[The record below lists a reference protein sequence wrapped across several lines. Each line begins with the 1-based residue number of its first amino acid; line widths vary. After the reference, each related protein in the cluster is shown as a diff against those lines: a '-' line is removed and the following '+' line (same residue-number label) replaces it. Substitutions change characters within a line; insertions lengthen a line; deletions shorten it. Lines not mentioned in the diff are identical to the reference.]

1 MGPPNAV
8 SGDIVAFS
16 SAVIIA
22 GDNMEVLRNAALN
35 VQDGRII
42 AIGAALPG
50 AHNVDLGASLMCPMF
65 VNSHTHVGDSGAKE
79 MGIGLR
85 LEDAVVP
92 PHGLKH
98 RFLAGVDSET
108 LVGMMRDTLLDMLQG
123 GTIAFA
129 DFREQGL
136 AGVRALRHAAADLP
150 IRAVILGRMAE
161 RASTAETEREAHALL
176 AEADGLGI
184 RDVGAY
190 PPKLLGRLRDQFPD
204 RLFAVHAAESRTA
217 QEDSLRGTGR
227 TQVARVLEWEPNLLV
242 HLVHATPGDLALV
255 ARRNTTVVSC
265 PRCNGT
271 LGDGFPDL
279 AAWRSAGITFA
290 LGTDNVMFVAPDM
303 LREMDFVSR
312 LGRGLAEDP
321 TAIATRDILRS
332 ATILG
337 ARALRLDREL
347 GSLAPGK
354 QASFVAFDLD
364 RPHLRYQHD
373 PISALVHR
381 AGRADITAIYVAG
394 QKLIELLPH

>member
-1 MGPPNAV
+1 
-8 SGDIVAFS
+8 
-16 SAVIIA
+16 
-22 GDNMEVLRNAALN
+22 
-35 VQDGRII
+35 
-42 AIGAALPG
+42 
-50 AHNVDLGASLMCPMF
+50 VDLGASLMCPMF

-85 LEDAVVP
+85 LEEAVVP

-108 LVGMMRDTLLDMLQG
+108 LVAMMRDTLLDMLQG

-136 AGVRALRHAAADLP
+136 AGVRALRRAAADLP

-161 RASTAETEREAHALL
+161 GANTAETEQEAHALL

-184 RDVGAY
+184 RAVEAY
-190 PPKLLGRLRDQFPD
+190 PPELLAMLRNQYPGS
-204 RLFAVHAAESRTA
+204 LFAVHAAESRTA
-217 QEDSLRGTGR
+217 QEDSLRRTGR
-227 TQVARVLEWEPNLLV
+227 TEVARALEWEPDLLV

-255 ARRNTTVVSC
+255 ARRKTAVVSC

-279 AAWRSAGITFA
+279 AAWRRAGITFA
-290 LGTDNVMFVAPDM
+290 LGTDNVMFVAPDV
-303 LREMDFVSR
+303 LREMDFASR

-321 TAIATRDILRS
+321 TAIATRDMFRA
-332 ATILG
+332 ATIEG
-337 ARALRLDREL
+337 ARALRLDHEL

-354 QASFVAFDLD
+354 QASFVVFDLD

-394 QKLIELLPH
+394 QELTELLPH

>member
-1 MGPPNAV
+1 MAPPYTP
-8 SGDIVAFS
+8 GEIVAFT
-16 SAVIIA
+16 SAVIIT
-22 GDNMEVLRNAALN
+22 GDDMAVLQNAALN

-50 AHNVDLGASLMCPMF
+50 ARNVDLGASLMCPMF

-85 LEDAVVP
+85 LDEAVTP

-98 RFLAGVDSET
+98 RFLAGVDIET
-108 LVGMMRDTLLDMLQG
+108 LVCMMRDTLLDMLQG

-136 AGVRALRHAAADLP
+136 AGVRALRRAAADLP

-161 RASTAETEREAHALL
+161 GASPTETEQEAHALL

-190 PPKLLGRLRDQFPD
+190 PSQLMERLRSQYPD

-217 QEDSLRGTGR
+217 QEDSLRRTGR
-227 TQVARVLEWEPNLLV
+227 TQVARVLEWEPDLLV
-242 HLVHATPGDLALV
+242 HLVHATSADLDLV
-255 ARRNTTVVSC
+255 ARRNPAVVSC

-279 AAWRSAGITFA
+279 AAWRRVGIAFA

-303 LREMDFVSR
+303 LREMDFASR

-321 TAIATRDILRS
+321 TAVATRDILKA
-332 ATILG
+332 ATIVG
-337 ARALRLDREL
+337 ARALRLEHEL

-364 RPHLRYQHD
+364 RLHLRYQRD

-381 AGRADITAIYVAG
+381 AGRADITAIYIAG
-394 QKLIELLPH
+394 QKLTELLPH

>member
-1 MGPPNAV
+1 MAPPYAT
-8 SGDIVAFS
+8 GDIVAFT

-22 GDNMEVLRNAALN
+22 GDDMEVLRNAALN

-50 AHNVDLGASLMCPMF
+50 ARNVDLGASLLCPMF

-85 LEDAVVP
+85 LEEAVIP

-108 LVGMMRDTLLDMLQG
+108 LVGMMRDTLLDMLLG

-136 AGVRALRHAAADLP
+136 AGVRALRRAAADLP

-161 RASTAETEREAHALL
+161 KASMAEMEREAHALL

-184 RDVGAY
+184 REVGAY
-190 PPKLLGRLRDQFPD
+190 PPELMRTLRDRYPD
-204 RLFAVHAAESRTA
+204 RLFAVHAAESRSA
-217 QEDSLRGTGR
+217 QEESLRRTGR
-227 TQVARVLEWEPNLLV
+227 TEIARVLDWEPDLII
-242 HLVHATPGDLALV
+242 HLVHATAGDLAMV
-255 ARRNTTVVSC
+255 ARRKTGVVSC
-265 PRCNGT
+265 PRSNGI

-279 AAWRSAGITFA
+279 AAWHSAGIAFA

-303 LREMDFVSR
+303 LREMDFASR

-321 TAIATRDILRS
+321 TAVATRDILRA
-332 ATILG
+332 ATIEG
-337 ARALRLDREL
+337 ARALRLEREL

-354 QASFVAFDLD
+354 QASFIAFNLD
-364 RPHLRYQHD
+364 QPHLRYQHD

-381 AGRADITAIYVAG
+381 AGRADIGAIYVAG
-394 QKLIELLPH
+394 QKLSELLPHT

>member
-1 MGPPNAV
+1 MAPPYA
-8 SGDIVAFS
+8 SGDIVAFT
-16 SAVIIA
+16 SAVIIT
-22 GDNMEVLRNAALN
+22 GDDMEVLRNAALN
-35 VQDGRII
+35 VQNGRII

-50 AHNVDLGASLMCPMF
+50 ARNVDLGVSLMCPMF

-85 LEDAVVP
+85 LEEAVVP

-98 RFLAGVDSET
+98 RFLAGVDSE
-108 LVGMMRDTLLDMLQG
+108 LQVCMMRDTLLDMLQG
-123 GTIAFA
+123 GTIAFG

-136 AGVRALRHAAADLP
+136 DGVRSLRRAAADLP
-150 IRAVILGRMAE
+150 IRAVILGRMVE
-161 RASTAETEREAHALL
+161 GASMAETEREAHALL

-190 PPKLLGRLRDQFPD
+190 PSKLLAMLRNQYPD
-204 RLFAVHAAESRTA
+204 RLFAVHATESRTA
-217 QEDSLRGTGR
+217 QEDSLRRTGR
-227 TQVARVLEWEPNLLV
+227 TEVARVLEWEPDLLI
-242 HLVHATPGDLALV
+242 HLVHATPADLALV
-255 ARRNTTVVSC
+255 ARRKPAVVSC

-279 AAWRSAGITFA
+279 AAWRSAGIAFA

-303 LREMDFVSR
+303 LREMDFASR

-321 TAIATRDILRS
+321 TAIATRDILRA
-332 ATILG
+332 ATIEG
-337 ARALRLDREL
+337 ARALRLDHEL
-347 GSLAPGK
+347 GSLTPGK
-354 QASFVAFDLD
+354 QASFAAFDLD

-381 AGRADITAIYVAG
+381 AGRADITAIYIAG
-394 QKLIELLPH
+394 QKLTELLPN

>member
-1 MGPPNAV
+1 MAPPDT
-8 SGDIVAFS
+8 SGDIVAFT
-16 SAVIIA
+16 SAVLIT
-22 GDNMEVLRNAALN
+22 GDEMEVLRNAALN

-50 AHNVDLGASLMCPMF
+50 ARIVDLGASLMCPMF

-79 MGIGLR
+79 LGIGLR
-85 LEDAVVP
+85 LEEAVAP
-92 PHGLKH
+92 PRGLKH
-98 RFLAGVDSET
+98 RFLAGVDSE
-108 LVGMMRDTLLDMLQG
+108 LQVRMMRDTLLDMLQG

-129 DFREQGL
+129 DFREQGF
-136 AGVRALRHAAADLP
+136 AGVRALRRAAADLP

-161 RASTAETEREAHALL
+161 GASPTETEQEAHALL

-190 PPKLLGRLRDQFPD
+190 PSQLMGRLRSQYPD

-217 QEDSLRGTGR
+217 QEDSLRRTGR
-227 TQVARVLEWEPNLLV
+227 TQVARVLEWEPDLLV
-242 HLVHATPGDLALV
+242 HLVHATSADLDLV
-255 ARRNTTVVSC
+255 ARRNPAVVSC

-279 AAWRSAGITFA
+279 AAWRRVGIAFA

-303 LREMDFVSR
+303 LREMDFASR

-321 TAIATRDILRS
+321 TAIATRDLLWA
-332 ATILG
+332 ATIEG
-337 ARALRLDREL
+337 ARALRLHHEL

-354 QASFVAFDLD
+354 QASFVTFDLD

-394 QKLIELLPH
+394 QKLTELLPH